1 MPMRPFLHRFFSRL
15 STPLLSVPLAGY
27 TLALCA
33 FTLCAMALP
42 TPALAKGVGLY
53 TFGSFE
59 DSGSRLDVTVWF
71 PSRVEGSNSK
81 IDGYTMVATR
91 TSRIAPGFYPVV
103 LLSHDAAASRFAHH
117 DIAIS
122 LAQQGMLVIAPT
134 HPGDNY
140 NDSSLTYSTR
150 NLYERP
156 REMLRALELV
166 LASPEFGPYADE
178 SRMGIVGVGTGALT
192 AMQLAGITPNFSGFE
207 AYCTNA
213 PKADPFCAPWVQKRL
228 ARVADEMKATIAK
241 EGKNAFTPA
250 LGTYAPQLIAMPVPP
265 PQPVEV
271 VPPPAKPSLWARIT
285 HKDEAP
291 TAAPQEEENALPE
304 NDSKDKENNGYA
316 ETEAVLNSV
325 FDNPRYLPVEFQTS
339 SMYGATDGQGSVL
352 IQPGPVIANF
362 HEIIDDEA
370 ESPPPSPLPVQ
381 EKHRKANVYLRP
393 ASQRVFRAVALVVP
407 AGGAQLAGTAASIPQ
422 ALALVEA
429 PQDGLYAPQRHAKPI
444 YANLGVM
451 PEVLEIDNTD
461 HFSLFATCPREI
473 SEVLAEGCGALT
485 GAARERVAHERD
497 TFLAK
502 FFATNLGGPA
512 PVPPPSGLVA
522 APAPQPEVVKP
533 VPQEPPAP
541 TVPRGK
547 QSRKRQVT
555 RN

>member
-1 MPMRPFLHRFFSRL
+1 MRSFWPRFFGGLPSPFLLVSL
-15 STPLLSVPLAGY
+15 MLC
-27 TLALCA
+27 LALVY
-33 FTLCAMALP
+33 AMALP
-42 TPALAKGVGLY
+42 APALAKGVGLY

-59 DSGSRLDVTVWF
+59 DQGSRLDVTVWF

-81 IDGYTMVATR
+81 IDGYTMAATR

-117 DIAIS
+117 DIATA
-122 LAQQGMLVIAPT
+122 LARQGMLVVAPT

-140 NDSSLTYSTR
+140 NDSSLTYTTR
-150 NLYERP
+150 NLYGRP
-156 REMLRALELV
+156 RDLLHALELV

-178 SRMGIVGVGTGALT
+178 SRMGIVGVGVGALT

-228 ARVADEMKATIAK
+228 ARVPDEMKATIAK
-241 EGKNAFTPA
+241 EGKSAFTPA
-250 LGTYAPQLIAMPVPP
+250 PGTYAPQLIAMPVPP

-271 VPPPAKPSLWARIT
+271 VTPPAKPSLWARIT
-285 HKDEAP
+285 HKEEAP
-291 TAAPQEEENALPE
+291 TAVSQEEENAQPE
-304 NDSKDKENNGYA
+304 IESKDKENSGYA

-325 FDNPRYLPVEFQTS
+325 FDNPRYLPVDFQTS
-339 SMYGATDGQGSVL
+339 YMYGTTDGQGSIL

-362 HEIIDDEA
+362 REIIDDEA
-370 ESPPPSPLPVQ
+370 ESPPPSPVPVQ

-393 ASQRVFRAVALVVP
+393 ASQRVFRAVALVAP

-429 PQDGLYAPQRHAKPI
+429 PQDGLYDPQRHSKPI

-461 HFSLFATCPREI
+461 HFSLFATCPRDI
-473 SEVLAEGCGALT
+473 SDVLAEGCGALT
-485 GAARERVAHERD
+485 GAARQRVAQERD

-502 FFATNLGGPA
+502 FFAANLGGPA

-522 APAPQPEVVKP
+522 APALQPEVAKP

-541 TVPRGK
+541 TTPRGK
-547 QSRKRQVT
+547 QGRKRQAT